1 MTFDDLV
8 FNPTWIGGIQAIASF
23 DNGYGASVVKSPTSY
38 GGAEG
43 LYEIAV
49 LKDGKIVYDTSITD
63 DVLGYLSEK
72 DVTKVLND
80 IASL

>member
-1 MTFDDLV
+1 MTFNDLE
-8 FNPTWIGGIQAIASF
+8 FKPTWTGGIQAVASF
-23 DNGYGASVVKSPTSY
+23 DNGYEASVVKSPMSY

-49 LKDGKIVYDTSITD
+49 LKDDNIVYDTPITD
-63 DVLGYLSEK
+63 DVLGYLTEE